1 MPDTSAPALSS
12 NCSAQR
18 TLELVGDRWAI
29 LVLRDIF
36 SGLRRF
42 DDLQRHLGI
51 ARNVLTARLNQ
62 LVERDILAKVAY
74 REPGQRERSE
84 YRLTDMGRD
93 LYPVV
98 AALIAFGDKHLAGDD
113 GPPVLLQH
121 RDCGASVQ
129 VHLTCDEGHTLDSVR
144 DVKPRRGPGW

>member
-1 MPDTSAPALSS
+1 M
-12 NCSAQR
+12 
-18 TLELVGDRWAI
+18 
-29 LVLRDIF
+29 LRDIF

-51 ARNVLTARLNQ
+51 ARNVLTARLQQ
-62 LVERDILAKVAY
+62 LVERGVLAKVPY

-93 LYPVV
+93 LYPVL
-98 AALIAFGDKHLAGDD
+98 AALIAFGDKHLAGDA

-121 RDCGASVQ
+121 RDCGAAVSV
-129 VHLTCDEGHTLDSVR
+129 HMTCGNGHTLDSVR
-144 DVKPRRGPGW
+144 DVQPRRGPGW